1 MGCFGGADIPQPSY
15 TPPFTIPEM
24 PAFEFEMPEFPTY
37 DPEAAEAKRK
47 KAEEVVKL
55 KEIEGKRKG
64 YRSTLLTGG
73 AGDETVPNLQRP
85 SLLGS

>member
-1 MGCFGGADIPQPSY
+1 MGCFGGGEIPIPAYQ
-15 TPPFTIPEM
+15 PPFEIPPM
-24 PAFEFEMPEFPTY
+24 PEFGFEMGEFPTY

-47 KAEEVVKL
+47 RAEEVIKL

-73 AGDETVPNLQRP
+73 AGDETEPALKRP

>member
-1 MGCFGGADIPQPSY
+1 MGCFGGGDIPIPAY
-15 TPPFTIPEM
+15 TPPLKIPDM
-24 PAFEFEMPEFPTY
+24 PAFEFELPEFPTY

-47 KAEEVVKL
+47 RAEEVNKT
-55 KEIEGKRKG
+55 KEIESRRKG

-73 AGDETVPNLQRP
+73 AGDESTPALQKP